1 MQLLKEKGQRDKH
14 SSTKHYKIMLE
25 IDQHDEDEVAPLGA
39 PVALLLLQPRS

>member
-25 IDQHDEDEVAPLGA
+25 IDQHDEDEL
-39 PVALLLLQPRS
+39 